1 LQCLCQCSNEG
12 FLDKLKLISLFSDS
26 RMAEYV
32 VWREVGLAAGR
43 RPGRALNLMV
53 ESSKNVSLD
62 YESLLPA
69 APVLSMLAVT
79 FTYNYRV
86 QAEQEVNHKWLILY
100 SIAYYVTIFTD
111 IIDHSYFTGYS
122 KSFNC
127 WTFISSHL
135 AR

>member
-1 LQCLCQCSNEG
+1 MEIKYPCFQTPGWLSTWWGGRWEG
-12 FLDKLKLISLFSDS
+12 
-26 RMAEYV
+26 
-32 VWREVGLAAGR
+32 
-43 RPGRALNLMV
+43 
-53 ESSKNVSLD
+53 
-62 YESLLPA
+62 LLPA
-69 APVLSMLAVT
+69 DPGLSMLAVT
-79 FTYNYRV
+79 FTYSYRV
-86 QAEQEVNHKWLILY
+86 QAEQEFNHKWLILY